1 MPGILH
7 VPIVCFYICDI
18 LFESFPGVKM
28 KKYDIVLVDDH
39 ALFRKG
45 LLAALSSAGIADHI
59 HEASNGVDFLEILDV
74 CKPDV
79 VLMDVSMPKM
89 DGIEATRKAI
99 SRHPDLRVLALS
111 MHNDLEHFHGMV
123 EAGVMG
129 FLSKDESLDDVI
141 GAIVSVAE
149 GENVFS
155 RKLMQQLSV
164 AGISPGKES
173 EIFDED
179 EMAVLQQISY
189 GLSNPEISFA
199 TGIPLPI
206 VEEHREKIFRKSQT
220 GNTAELIMFAIRHNL
235 I

>member
-1 MPGILH
+1 
-7 VPIVCFYICDI
+7 
-18 LFESFPGVKM
+18 M

-59 HEASNGVDFLEILDV
+59 HEASNGVDFLEILDA
-74 CKPDV
+74 CHPDV

-89 DGIEATRKAI
+89 DGVEATRRAI
-99 SRHPDLRVLALS
+99 ARHPDLRVLALS
-111 MHNDLEHFHGMV
+111 MHNDLEHFQSMI

-129 FLSKDESLDDVI
+129 FLSKDEPLEDVI
-141 GAIVSVAE
+141 GAVVSVAE

-155 RKLMQQLSV
+155 RKLMQQLSIS
-164 AGISPGKES
+164 GISPGSES
-173 EIFDED
+173 GIFDET
-179 EMAVLQQISY
+179 EISVLQRISY
-189 GLSNPEISFA
+189 GLTSPEISQA
-199 TGIPLPI
+199 TGIPLPK
-206 VEEHREKIFRKSQT
+206 VEDYRERIFRKSQS